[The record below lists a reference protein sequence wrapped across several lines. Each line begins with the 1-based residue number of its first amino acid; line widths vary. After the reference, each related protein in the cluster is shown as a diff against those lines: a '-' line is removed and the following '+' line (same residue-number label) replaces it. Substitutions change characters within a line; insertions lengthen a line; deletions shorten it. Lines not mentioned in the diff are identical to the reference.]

1 MSSSSEAPS
10 GARVLVVGSGGR
22 EHALAAAV
30 KRSPKVAHLAFA
42 GGPNAGLAAIAEE
55 IAPADIETVA
65 ASMDLVIIGPE
76 APLAEGLADRLRA
89 AGSVVFGPSAVAAQ
103 LESSK
108 AYTKEVCATLGLP
121 TAKAAIADTLE
132 DALAAVREMGA
143 PLVVK
148 ADGLAAGKGVVMADT
163 LAEAEAAVRR
173 AMEGAFGEAGH
184 RVVIEERLE
193 GPEVSLFALSDGN
206 VVREFASARD
216 YKRAFDGDA
225 GPNTGGM
232 GAVSPAPGFTDA
244 QCEEAMATIV
254 RPTLG
259 WLASRGTPY
268 IGVLYAGL
276 MLTPDGPKLIEYN
289 VRFGDPECQIMW
301 ERVTSDPF
309 ELIYAT
315 AAGTLADAPLTVSPE
330 CAVGVVVAAEGY
342 PGPVEKG
349 EPIGGLDAV
358 AAAGASVFHSGTKP
372 DGARVLSNGGRVL
385 TVVARGETPADA
397 RRDVY
402 AALEHL
408 DWPGGRMR
416 RDIAL

>member
-1 MSSSSEAPS
+1 MSSPSGAPS
-10 GARVLVVGSGGR
+10 GARVLIVGSGGR

-42 GGPNAGLAAIAEE
+42 GGPNAGLAAIAERV
-55 IAPADIETVA
+55 APEDVEA
-65 ASMDLVIIGPE
+65 AAARADLVVIGPE

-89 AGSVVFGPSAVAAQ
+89 QGRIVFGPSAEAAQ

-108 AYTKEVCATLGLP
+108 AYTKEVCALLGLP
-121 TAKAAIADTLE
+121 TAGCEIAESLE
-132 DALAAVREMGA
+132 EALAAVERMGA

-148 ADGLAAGKGVVMADT
+148 ADGLAAGKGVV
-163 LAEAEAAVRR
+163 LAHTQDEAEAAVRN
-173 AMEGAFGEAGH
+173 AMDGAFGEAGH
-184 RVVIEERLE
+184 RVVIEEMLS

-216 YKRAFDGDA
+216 YKRAYDGDE

-244 QCEEAMATIV
+244 LCEEAMATIV
-254 RPTLG
+254 RPTLD
-259 WLASRGTPY
+259 WLADRGTPY

-276 MLTPDGPKLIEYN
+276 MLTEDGPKLIEYN

-301 ERVTSDPF
+301 ERVTSDPY
-309 ELIYAT
+309 ELLYAT
-315 AAGTLADAPLTVSPE
+315 AAGTLADAPLEVSPDS
-330 CAVGVVVAAEGY
+330 AVGVVVAANGY
-342 PGPVEKG
+342 PGPVGKG
-349 EPIGGLDAV
+349 ERIGGLDDV
-358 AAAGASVFHSGTKP
+358 AAAGAAVYHSGTMP
-372 DGARVLSNGGRVL
+372 DGADVLSNGGRVL
-385 TVVARGETPADA
+385 TVVSRGATPADA

-402 AALEHL
+402 EALKHL

-416 RDIAL
+416 GDIAL